1 MTAFQPHHDPV
12 IAAQDRRMVERS
24 QRDQARRAAELEPM
38 AALRAKQAAGD
49 DWLRNTTPAQRQSL
63 RAAGYT
69 GPFGDPRPGPDS
81 GRLSTD
87 IMERRATIVEH
98 KYGSPSVWMD
108 QFKPPVKNLV
118 LAIRDPNQTDILD
131 WHADCCDR
139 HFNYVTYGSFDKPTP
154 EALGRAWQKA
164 HGK

>member
-1 MTAFQPHHDPV
+1 MAFEPQKNPE
-12 IAAQDRRMVERS
+12 IAAQDRRTVERS

-38 AALRAKQAAGD
+38 AAIRAKQAAGD

-63 RAAGYT
+63 RDAGYN
-69 GPFGDPRPGPDS
+69 GPFGDPRPGPNS

-87 IMERRATIVEH
+87 IMERRATITEH

-108 QFKPPVKNLV
+108 QFKPPMKHLV

-131 WHADCCDR
+131 WNADCCDR
-139 HFNYVTYGSFDKPTP
+139 HYNLTTYGSLTAPTR

-164 HGK
+164 NGK